1 MNTIISLQGIRK
13 DYPFGKTTIP
23 ALAGID
29 LELKAG
35 RFYSIVGPS
44 GSGKTSLLHILGCM
58 DRPTSGRFF
67 FQGRRVDECGEIERT
82 RLRAKRIG
90 FVFQLFHLN
99 PILTAIEN
107 IAVPMQFLG
116 VEKQAARRKASDYLD
131 KVGMSHR
138 RDHLPSELSG
148 GERQRVAIARALVK
162 QPLLLLADE
171 PTGNLDSHK
180 GMEIMSLLRKA
191 CVEEDCTVVQA
202 THNREMAGQADQIF
216 FLHDGRII
224 NS

>member
-1 MNTIISLQGIRK
+1 VNTIISLQGIRK

-162 QPLLLLADE
+162 QPLLLLAIARLSKLPIIGKWPDKRIRFFFCM
-171 PTGNLDSHK
+171 TAGSSIHNSSTLSCF
-180 GMEIMSLLRKA
+180 LLYTKR
-191 CVEEDCTVVQA
+191 T
-202 THNREMAGQADQIF
+202 
-216 FLHDGRII
+216 
-224 NS
+224 